1 MWTVSDQPAGHDV
14 LDRVMGPGLPVGDEG
29 QLWFAR
35 SSGLSGGWPEGYL
48 PAKGLTVTKAF
59 LSQSQVTEPESC
71 FLLLLLFVWFVFLF
85 FVCVYVART
94 EQRSGHVCGGSWLPD
109 SQSLKGLWR

>member
-71 FLLLLLFVWFVFLF
+71 FLLLLLLLVVWFVFLF
-85 FVCVYVART
+85 CVCVCMWL
-94 EQRSGHVCGGSWLPD
+94 EQNNVVGMCVEVHGSPTP
-109 SQSLKGLWR
+109 KA